1 MRWVGL
7 LAHVGEYRNVDKLW
21 VENDAGKRL
30 LGIPRNRCD
39 DNIKTH
45 LNKWDGY
52 LELDSSGSR

>member
-1 MRWVGL
+1 MRWLNLV
-7 LAHVGEYRNVDKLW
+7 AQVREYWNAYKLW